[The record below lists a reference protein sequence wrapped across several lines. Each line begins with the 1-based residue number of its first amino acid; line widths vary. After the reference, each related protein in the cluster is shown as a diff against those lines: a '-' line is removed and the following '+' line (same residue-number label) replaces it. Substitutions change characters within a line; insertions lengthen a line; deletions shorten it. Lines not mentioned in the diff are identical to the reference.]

1 MKDIKIVIGANFG
14 DEGKGFMTNYFS
26 RKENTIVVCSNGGAQ
41 RGHTVVNNNIR
52 HVFHHFGSGTLN
64 GAATYF
70 SSEFIVN
77 PIVFREEYMELVT
90 LGFIPTVYMSDK
102 CMITTPLD
110 MMANQ
115 IIEGSRGENKHGS
128 CGLGIY
134 ETIKRYDCERNVL
147 DFESIRRYYMHVF
160 LNLNIDISESW
171 KELFF
176 DDGIKQRFVDDLN
189 FMFCNTIQHEESILL
204 KYDNIVFEAGQGL
217 LLDQNNK
224 EYYPHLTPSN
234 TGIQNPKK
242 VIEKITWN
250 DYLNIEV
257 CYVTRTYMTRH
268 GAGRFP
274 SECAKSEINPN
285 IVDKTNVPN
294 PHQDSLRY
302 GMLDLRELNKRCND
316 DISDFKYPHEKSIIF
331 THCNEF
337 DMDILDTKRVF
348 NGWNIYYSN
357 NENSNIVFPL

>member
-14 DEGKGFMTNYFS
+14 DEGKGLMTDYFS
-26 RKENTIVVCSNGGAQ
+26 QNANTIVVCSNGGAQ
-41 RGHTVVNNNIR
+41 RGHTVVKDNIR

-70 SSEFIVN
+70 PSEFIVN

-90 LGFIPTVYMSDK
+90 LGYTPTVYMSDK

-115 IIEGSRGENKHGS
+115 IIEESRGENKHGS

-134 ETIKRYDCERNVL
+134 ETINRSNCEKNIF
-147 DFESIRRYYMHVF
+147 DFDSIRQYYMRVF
-160 LNLNIDISESW
+160 YNLNIDMSESW

-176 DDGIKQRFVDDLN
+176 DDGIKQRFIDDLT
-189 FMFCNTIQHEESILL
+189 FMFRKTTQYDETILL
-204 KYDNIVFEAGQGL
+204 KYDNIIFEAGQGL

-242 VIEKITWN
+242 IIEKVSWN
-250 DYLNIEV
+250 DYLNVEV
-257 CYVTRTYMTRH
+257 YYVTRTYMTRH

-274 SECAKSEINPN
+274 SECSKFQINLN
-285 IVDKTNVPN
+285 MEDKTNVPN

-302 GMLDLRELNKRCND
+302 GILDLEELHIRCSN
-316 DISDFKYPHEKSIIF
+316 DISALKYPHKKSIVF
-331 THCNEF
+331 THCNEY
-337 DMDILDTKRVF
+337 DVDTLKIKNIF
-348 NGWNIYYSN
+348 KGWDVYYSN
-357 NENSNIVFPL
+357 GEKGNIVFPL

>member
-1 MKDIKIVIGANFG
+1 
-14 DEGKGFMTNYFS
+14 
-26 RKENTIVVCSNGGAQ
+26 
-41 RGHTVVNNNIR
+41 
-52 HVFHHFGSGTLN
+52 
-64 GAATYF
+64 
-70 SSEFIVN
+70 
-77 PIVFREEYMELVT
+77 
-90 LGFIPTVYMSDK
+90 
-102 CMITTPLD
+102 
-110 MMANQ
+110 
-115 IIEGSRGENKHGS
+115 
-128 CGLGIY
+128 
-134 ETIKRYDCERNVL
+134 
-147 DFESIRRYYMHVF
+147 MHVF
-160 LNLNIDISESW
+160 LKLNIDISESW

-302 GMLDLRELNKRCND
+302 GMLDLRELSKRCND